1 MMYFTLKY
9 TYPEAGSSL
18 ELLLRVVIAGIEV
31 MFAGDA
37 LEQLAMGPGGSIGS
51 GGTVAAP
58 NITQSVIA
66 HPQIPPT
73 LAP

>member
-1 MMYFTLKY
+1 MYFTLKY
-9 TYPEAGSSL
+9 TYREAGSSPV
-18 ELLLRVVIAGIEV
+18 LLLRVVIAGIEL

-37 LEQLAMGPGGSIGS
+37 LEQLVMGPGGRTGE

-58 NITQSVIA
+58 NITQRVIA